1 MSGLC
6 GWLGAEWGGRDP
18 EEAMAAMASGLAVE
32 AGTTAWSDTAPE
44 RGLYAAGPPSACHV
58 HADGAVLAAIV
69 GQPRWLDSD
78 LVDLAAREGHA
89 KSLALAYEQHG
100 RRLFT
105 ALRGSWALAVIDA
118 GRGRL
123 LAAVDRLAVHRLCY
137 ATPPRGVV
145 LGTTVDAVAVHP
157 SIDTSI
163 DPQAIF
169 DYLFFEYIPAPAT
182 IYGEIRKL
190 FRVSACGMKT
200 GRQGLTSTG
209 ACPTSTGRHAAA
221 AAIST
226 PWPPTCARRS
236 TGPWIGRSTVPIPS
250 QVGTFLSG
258 GVDSSTLT
266 GLLAK
271 RAPGQVHAYSI
282 GFDAAGYDELEFAR
296 TAARHFKVDLHEYYV
311 TPEDV
316 ISFVPTMARIYD
328 EPYGNSSAVPA
339 YYCAKMAQERGT
351 RMLLAGD
358 GGDELF
364 AGNERY
370 VRQRFFDAYD
380 VLPHALRASFIEPVI
395 ERWPGGAA
403 LYPVRKARSYI
414 KQANTPLPDRLH
426 YYNYFGTITAAQCF
440 APGVG
445 ADIDARHPL
454 TTMREHYRDNP
465 SRSPL
470 QRMMNLDLRM
480 TIADGRPAQGRGHG
494 AVRRHRRTL
503 PAARRRC
510 RRAGGACAA
519 QATGQVVQAASLLQ
533 VRDARLPAQVNSD
546 QEQARI
552 WAAVRP
558 LAQEQPPLAG
568 ADLRLHR
575 RVGTPRSVPRG
586 ISRVRGRGPQGRPPV
601 LSRRA
606 RLGLDDA
613 RNVASEPRIGC
624 LCPRRGGA
632 RYRSSVGR
640 MSATML
646 REDPRDLIERPRES
660 APLLLAIID
669 TEEEFDW
676 SRPL

>member
-190 FRVSACGMKT
+190 LPGQC
-200 GRQGLTSTG
+200 LWYENG
-209 ACPTSTGRHAAA
+209 AARLDFYWRMPYVDRTPSGSGGDIDTLAADVREA
-221 AAIST
+221 LDGAMDRALDG
-226 PWPPTCARRS
+226 AD
-236 TGPWIGRSTVPIPS
+236 PS

-328 EPYGNSSAVPA
+328 EPYGNSSAAPA

-445 ADIDARHPL
+445 ADTDARHPL

-480 TIADGRPAQGRGHG
+480 TIADDDLRKVGGTARSAGID
-494 AVRRHRRTL
+494 VRFPL
-503 PAARRRC
+503 LDDDVVELAAR
-510 RRAGGACAA
+510 
-519 QATGQVVQAASLLQ
+519 VPPKLQ
-533 VRDARLPAQVNSD
+533 VRWFRLRHFFKYAMRDFLPKST
-546 QEQARI
+546 
-552 WAAVRP
+552 
-558 LAQEQPPLAG
+558 LTKSKHG
-568 ADLRLHR
+568 F
-575 RVGTPRSVPRG
+575 
-586 ISRVRGRGPQGRPPV
+586 
-601 LSRRA
+601 
-606 RLGLDDA
+606 GLPFGLWLK
-613 RNVASEPRIGC
+613 S
-624 LCPRRGGA
+624 
-632 RYRSSVGR
+632 
-640 MSATML
+640 
-646 REDPRDLIERPRES
+646 
-660 APLLLAIID
+660 
-669 TEEEFDW
+669 
-676 SRPL
+676 SRPLQELTYDCIGALGRRDLFLPEFLESAVAAHKGGHPSYHGELVWALMMLEMWLQNHASGAFARAEAVPDIGHRSVG